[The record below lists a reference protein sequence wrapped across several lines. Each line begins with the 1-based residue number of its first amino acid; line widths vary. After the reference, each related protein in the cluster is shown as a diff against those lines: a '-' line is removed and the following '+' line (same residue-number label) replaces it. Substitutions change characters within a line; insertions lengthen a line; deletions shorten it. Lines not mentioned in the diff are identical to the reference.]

1 MSKAPHT
8 FLRHRAQV
16 VPADAAGFRIYR
28 YAICVA
34 RLACLLLVTALG
46 SIAPAADARPNIVVI
61 VADDLGWAD
70 LGCYGSRLH
79 QTPALD
85 RLAREGMRFTQA
97 YAACPVCS
105 PTRASL
111 LTGKYPARLNL
122 TDWLPGRQDM
132 PSQKLLRPDF
142 RHELPLEETT
152 LAELLRTTG
161 YATAAIG
168 KWHLGGAG
176 FEPEQQGFDVNIAG
190 DAAGSPKSYFAP
202 YQQNGKFPPGLENA
216 PAGEYL
222 TDRLTAEAEKFIEK
236 NSDRPFF
243 LYLAHFAPHIPL
255 KAKAELVRKYEAL
268 RKPGLPQN
276 NPIYAAMLESLDE
289 GVGRVMQKL
298 EELKLAARTVVVFT
312 SDNGGLAT
320 PEGPNTPATSNAP
333 LREGKGYLYEGGLRV
348 PLIVRWPEG
357 IKPDGL
363 CETQVCSIDLVP
375 TLAEICGVVPPTRV
389 DGLSLAPLLSKMGE
403 LPARSLFWHYP
414 HYSNQGGRPGGAIR
428 DGDDKLIEFYETG
441 RLELYDL
448 KIDPGESTNLIDRFT
463 DKAARLAA
471 KLRDFRRSVAASEM
485 RPNPDY
491 VPNPQAAD
499 GSVTMPAKTADVHG
513 VMVRFEPLPHKNT
526 LGYWVRADD
535 WVSWEFEIAKPGS
548 FRVEILQG
556 CGTGSGG
563 SEVDFSIAGKT
574 LPVIV
579 EETGGFQKFVRR
591 EIGTVV
597 IEQPGRH
604 TLTVKPRTK
613 PGAAVMDLREVRL
626 VP

>member
-1 MSKAPHT
+1 M
-8 FLRHRAQV
+8 
-16 VPADAAGFRIYR
+16 PADATGCRIYG
-28 YAICVA
+28 YA
-34 RLACLLLVTALG
+34 ACIAWLTGLLFVTAFD
-46 SIAPAADARPNIVVI
+46 STAAADARPNVVVI

-70 LGCYGSRLH
+70 LGCYGSRFH

-105 PTRASL
+105 PTRAAL

-122 TDWLPGRQDM
+122 TDWLPGRPDM
-132 PSQKLLRPDF
+132 SSQKLLRPDF
-142 RHELPLEETT
+142 RRELPLVETT
-152 LAELLRTTG
+152 LAEVLRAAG

-176 FEPEQQGFDVNIAG
+176 FGPEQQGFDLNIAG

-202 YQQNGKFPPGLENA
+202 YQQNGRFPPGLEVA
-216 PAGEYL
+216 PEGEYL
-222 TDRLTAEAEKFIEK
+222 TDRLTSEAEKFIEK
-236 NSDRPFF
+236 SRERPFF

-255 KAKAELVRKYEAL
+255 KAKADLVRKYEAI
-268 RKPGLPQN
+268 RKPGQPQN
-276 NPIYAAMLESLDE
+276 NPIYAAMLESLDD

-320 PEGPNTPATSNAP
+320 LEGPDTPATSNAT

-348 PLIVRWPEG
+348 PLIVRWPDG
-357 IKPDGL
+357 IKPEGVS
-363 CETQVCSIDLVP
+363 EAPVCSIDLVP
-375 TLAEICGVVPPTRV
+375 TLAEIFGVVPSTGV
-389 DGLSLAPLLSKMGE
+389 DGVSLAPLLSKTGE
-403 LPARSLFWHYP
+403 LPPRALFWHYP

-448 KIDPGESTNLIDRFT
+448 KNDLGESTNLVDRFPE
-463 DKAARLAA
+463 KAARLATT
-471 KLRDFRRSVAASEM
+471 LRDFRRSVAASEM

-499 GSVTMPAKTADVHG
+499 GSVTLPAKTADVHG

-535 WVSWEFEIAKPGS
+535 WVSWEFEITKPGS

-563 SEVDFSIAGKT
+563 SEVDFSIAGKS
-574 LPVIV
+574 LPVVV

-591 EIGTVV
+591 EIGNVT

-613 PGAAVMDLREVRL
+613 PGVAVMDLREVRL